1 MGSSSPGIA
10 SSRARVTVEWRYPMA
25 GCPSTTGNVTSTM
38 ALSSMTIADDDIG
51 CGRSSD
57 PFAGRRMEGMDDDVV
72 LGTSATVRRS
82 AWTSIMNDG
91 VGKALR
97 RSDDAALDDRISV
110 AALIIEWF
118 IIVVD
123 AECVVQRS
131 GGKFKKLEH
140 M

>member
-1 MGSSSPGIA
+1 
-10 SSRARVTVEWRYPMA
+10 
-25 GCPSTTGNVTSTM
+25 
-38 ALSSMTIADDDIG
+38 
-51 CGRSSD
+51 
-57 PFAGRRMEGMDDDVV
+57 MEGMDDDVV

-131 GGKFKKLEH
+131 GGKFERLEH